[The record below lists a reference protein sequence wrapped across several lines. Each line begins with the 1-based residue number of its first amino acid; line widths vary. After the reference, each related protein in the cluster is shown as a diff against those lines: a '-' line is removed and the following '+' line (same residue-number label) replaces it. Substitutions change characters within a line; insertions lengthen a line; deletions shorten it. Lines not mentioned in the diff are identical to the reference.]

1 MKSVKEKLNDK
12 RFRKGSYYSTRA
24 ISQRIKPN
32 EYEIKKG
39 LLRNELHISPEW
51 EHYKGRTWKYL
62 GKQEEEESPQS
73 NVEQMSI
80 PLDETYSGIEDW
92 KKKIADQLRG
102 LHEYSRDAK
111 DISKFDYLEIKYRIG
126 RIWTLIGLE
135 NYK

>member
-12 RFRKGSYYSTRA
+12 RFRKGRYYSTTA
-24 ISQRIKPN
+24 ISKRIKPN

-39 LLRNELHISPEW
+39 LLRLELNNSPEW

-62 GKQEEEESPQS
+62 GKQDQEESPQS

-80 PLDETYSGIEDW
+80 PLNEKYSGIEDW

-111 DISKFDYLEIKYRIG
+111 DISKFDYLEIKYRIS